1 MVDNIDSD
9 EFILELNLFLGKM
22 YVNEEKGILSPED
35 LEGREVIFNI
45 FIRPKINFLNS
56 YLLKFKVFT
65 DDDIKC
71 ENYRILFHS
80 DKDTND
86 YKRNRVTFYL
96 NAQNVCIRIK
106 IG

>member
-45 FIRPKINFLNS
+45 FIRPKISFLNS
-56 YLLKFKVFT
+56 YLLKFISSM
-65 DDDIKC
+65 DQQQYHQQYHQQYQQL
-71 ENYRILFHS
+71 E
-80 DKDTND
+80 
-86 YKRNRVTFYL
+86 
-96 NAQNVCIRIK
+96 QQQ
-106 IG
+106 